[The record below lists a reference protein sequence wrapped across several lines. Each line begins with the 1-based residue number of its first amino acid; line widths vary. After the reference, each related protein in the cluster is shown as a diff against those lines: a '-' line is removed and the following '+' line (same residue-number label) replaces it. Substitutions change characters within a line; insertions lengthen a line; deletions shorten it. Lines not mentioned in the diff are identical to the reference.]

1 MPAKN
6 ISFNTPNHAKFT
18 ALIKATGK
26 PTRQAAIADVLRKV
40 DNNGYIRASNKN
52 LESLIRNLTESRN
65 KCRKEN
71 KILRENI
78 TLYRTA
84 VVVMAFIAVTGWVL

>member
-1 MPAKN
+1 MPTKN

-26 PTRQAAIADVLRKV
+26 PTRQAAIAEVLRNV
-40 DNNGYIRASNKN
+40 DWNEYIRASNEN
-52 LESLIRNLTESRN
+52 LESLARNLTESRN
-65 KCRKEN
+65 ECRKEN

-78 TLYRTA
+78 TLYRTVL
-84 VVVMAFIAVTGWVL
+84 VVLVFVAVTGWIL